1 MKIKLPNKGKMS
13 NSEYLNTVYDMY
25 KDKIKKGYM
34 EIANKR
40 EAFIQ
45 QIYDRMKEKADRNEK
60 TNVKTEVLKELHRDV
75 YIPKSEKFK
84 ENVISG
90 LKKYNLYKKFQSMLR
105 DKKGRFVKFDAKNLV
120 YQGKGEYLYQDD
132 YGNLYIIKTIPSP
145 VEIRLY
151 DMREQQ

>member
-13 NSEYLNTVYDMY
+13 NTEYLNEVYNMY
-25 KDKIKKGYM
+25 RDTINKGYLD
-34 EIANKR
+34 IGDKR

-45 QIYDRMKEKADRNEK
+45 QIYDRMEEKADRNEK
-60 TNVKTEVLKELHRDV
+60 TSIKSEVLKELHRDV
-75 YIPKSEKFK
+75 YIPASEKFK

-105 DKKGRFVKFDAKNLV
+105 DEKGRFVKFDTKNLT

-145 VEIRLY
+145 VEVRLY
-151 DMREQQ
+151 DMKENQ